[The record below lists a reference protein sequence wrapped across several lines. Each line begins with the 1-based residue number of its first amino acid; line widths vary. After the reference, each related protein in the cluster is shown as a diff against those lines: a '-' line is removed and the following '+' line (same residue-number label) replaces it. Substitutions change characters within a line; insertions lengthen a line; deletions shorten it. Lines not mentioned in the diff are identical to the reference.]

1 MRKIHVIVFL
11 LLLAFAAQ
19 AQNLKLWYS
28 KPAQHWTE
36 ALPLGNSRLGVMV
49 FGGTS
54 REELQLNEETFWSG
68 GPYNNNNPKGREA
81 LPKVRELVF
90 QNKFVAHLH
99 FPLI

>member
-11 LLLAFAAQ
+11 LFLAFAAQ

-49 FGGTS
+49 FGES
-54 REELQLNEETFWSG
+54 RHPKIIHSIKYLTELL
-68 GPYNNNNPKGREA
+68 
-81 LPKVRELVF
+81 
-90 QNKFVAHLH
+90 
-99 FPLI
+99 

>member
-11 LLLAFAAQ
+11 LFLAFAAQ

-49 FGGTS
+49 FGGTW
-54 REELQLNEETFWSG
+54 REDLELIVETFWWG
-68 GPYNNNNPKGREA
+68 GPFNINNP
-81 LPKVRELVF
+81 
-90 QNKFVAHLH
+90 
-99 FPLI
+99 